1 MLTRVERPVEPRS
14 DIDGQ
19 IPESVGPID
28 FDLLLASAR
37 RQSRVFAAAAA
48 AGLVLGV
55 AYLATAV
62 PQYTATTDL
71 LIDSQKDKNDLS
83 ASIAAL
89 TFDTGAIDSQVEVLK
104 SEKIASSVIATLKL
118 TEDPEFM
125 GTRGSLAGRAMA
137 LLRSAFDFTHWF
149 VTRSAS
155 DPEERFELQR
165 AAIAHLKANLDV
177 RRVAR
182 TYVLAI
188 DYTAPDPEKAATIAN
203 AFAEA
208 YLTDQLDS
216 KFEATRRASGWM
228 QARIAQLKAD
238 SIASDS
244 AVQKFKAD
252 RGLVTA
258 DGKLVSDQQ
267 MTELNTQLMLAHGD
281 TARAEARFNQITQ
294 MLKAGQTD
302 GAVTDSLG
310 SPVVTELRQKYLAA
324 SKTEAELENKLGS
337 GHVAVVNLRREMSEY
352 QRLIFEE
359 LHRIAETYRSE
370 GEVARAKEESLNA
383 SMSMLVSQSAGTN
396 QTMVQLRELERE
408 ADTYRTLYQAF
419 LQRYQETV
427 QQQSF
432 PMTEAR
438 VITSATRPAAPSSP
452 RRSLVL
458 ALGLLLGSM
467 AGVGVGA
474 LREYRDRVFRVASQV
489 RDELGLDFLG
499 MLEGLDPAAPP
510 RKLGAE
516 SRDAKQ
522 LILKDSLQ
530 RYTID
535 HPLSGFSETL
545 RSIKVAADLALAD
558 RKPKIIGVISV
569 LPGEGKST
577 VSKNFA
583 SLLAHLGARTLLIDG
598 DLRNPGLTRAV
609 APHAQVGVLEAIRDD
624 VPLRDCLML
633 EPDSGL
639 FVLPAVIRKRVS
651 HTSEVLS
658 SPAMRGLL
666 NEAGKYFDYIVVD
679 LPPLGPVV
687 DVRAAA
693 SLFDAFV
700 FVVEWGRT
708 ARSMVRT
715 ILGAEGMV
723 YEKCLGVVFNKVQM
737 GRLNL
742 YENYGSKDYYYGKYS
757 KYYHNEKEQA

>member
-14 DIDGQ
+14 EIDGQ
-19 IPESVGPID
+19 IPDSVGTVD
-28 FDLLLASAR
+28 FDLILASAR
-37 RQSRVFAAAAA
+37 RQSRVFAIAAA
-48 AGLVLGV
+48 AGLVFGV

-104 SEKIASSVIATLKL
+104 SEKIASSVIAALKL

-125 GTRGSLAGRAMA
+125 GSRGSLAGRAMA

-149 VTRSAS
+149 VTRSVS
-155 DPEERFELQR
+155 DPEERFELER

-302 GAVTDSLG
+302 GAVTNSLG

-337 GHVAVVNLRREMSEY
+337 RPYRGRQSAPRDVRISAAHLRGAAADRGNLPQRRRGRAGEGGIAQRVDVDAGQPERGNQPDDGSTARTRAGGRNLSDALSGVPAALSGDGPAAVVPDHRGAGDHLRDEAR
-352 QRLIFEE
+352 RAE
-359 LHRIAETYRSE
+359 LPPALAC
-370 GEVARAKEESLNA
+370 ARA
-383 SMSMLVSQSAGTN
+383 
-396 QTMVQLRELERE
+396 R
-408 ADTYRTLYQAF
+408 
-419 LQRYQETV
+419 
-427 QQQSF
+427 
-432 PMTEAR
+432 
-438 VITSATRPAAPSSP
+438 SS
-452 RRSLVL
+452 V
-458 ALGLLLGSM
+458 GSM
-467 AGVGVGA
+467 AGVGVGV

-499 MLEGLDPAAPP
+499 MLEGLELGRPAEEAC
-510 RKLGAE
+510 GAE
-516 SRDAKQ
+516 ARDAKAADPE
-522 LILKDSLQ
+522 DSLQ

-535 HPLSGFSETL
+535 HPLSRFFGNAAIK
-545 RSIKVAADLALAD
+545 IKVTTDLALAD
-558 RKPKIIGVISV
+558 RKPPRFIGVDF
-569 LPGEGKST
+569 G
-577 VSKNFA
+577 A
-583 SLLAHLGARTLLIDG
+583 ART
-598 DLRNPGLTRAV
+598 RANPPSSQEFRLAARPSRRPDAADRRRSAQPRPDPRRG
-609 APHAQVGVLEAIRDD
+609 PSHAQMGVLEAIRDD
-624 VPLRDCLML
+624 VALRDCLML

-651 HTSEVLS
+651 ARARCSPRRACVGS
-658 SPAMRGLL
+658 ST
-666 NEAGKYFDYIVVD
+666 K
-679 LPPLGPVV
+679 
-687 DVRAAA
+687 RA
-693 SLFDAFV
+693 SISTISS
-700 FVVEWGRT
+700 WICRRS
-708 ARSMVRT
+708 ARSSTSAPPPRCSTPSCSSSNGVGPP
-715 ILGAEGMV
+715 GAW
-723 YEKCLGVVFNKVQM
+723 F
-737 GRLNL
+737 GR
-742 YENYGSKDYYYGKYS
+742 S
-757 KYYHNEKEQA
+757 